1 MKKTKIIVIRDTQ
14 NQGKSTTI
22 WLLLKELLA
31 QGAKVKELYNLNE
44 DHDIEIPQEM
54 PPQGFI
60 YDIWAVL
67 EWHERII
74 VLDSRGDYVRYLEAD
89 VRSAIKNCDPD
100 FIVCAVQER
109 PGYNNIWNNFN
120 YKFPNTKYGR
130 ICFWV
135 ERSEN
140 EADSHLVKQPTI
152 EAIMKY
158 MI

>member
-1 MKKTKIIVIRDTQ
+1 MGKTKLIVIRDTQ

-31 QGAKVKELYNLNE
+31 QEAKVIELYNLNE
-44 DHDIEIPQEM
+44 DHAIEIPDEM

-60 YDIWAVL
+60 YDVWAVL
-67 EWHERII
+67 EWHERKI
-74 VLDSRGDYVRYLEAD
+74 VLDSRGDYVRYLETD
-89 VRSAIKNCDPD
+89 VRYAIKNFDPD

-120 YKFPNTKYGR
+120 NKFPNTKYGR

-135 ERSEN
+135 ERSEG
-140 EADSHLVKQPTI
+140 ETDAHMVKRPTI

-158 MI
+158 MG